1 MRVRR
6 QTRNRR
12 VRRRPPLG
20 PRLAARLRPALR
32 AVRRG
37 LLPAL
42 VLGVVVAGAVAAFRY
57 VATGPYFR
65 LRNVEVTGLL
75 RVDEAELL
83 ARAGLTMGV
92 TDTLELDAEA
102 VRVALERHPWIAS
115 ARVDKGLPDRLAVAV
130 TERQAVALVVL
141 DRPVLADTF
150 ATLFAFPT
158 GPADHDLPVVTGLD
172 DAALRAGDEAEL
184 RRLKTA
190 LAAAREWR
198 RQGLHEV
205 EALSEVRPDPVMG
218 LTLVTADN
226 GTEARLGHGELAGRI
241 GRLKRV
247 LQEVAERGRRAAYV
261 LLDDERD
268 LGRVAVKETPA
279 PRQATITR
287 RSDGTQG

>member
-6 QTRNRR
+6 RTGNRR

-20 PRLAARLRPALR
+20 VRLAARLVPLARVA
-32 AVRRG
+32 RRG

-42 VLGVVVAGAVAAFRY
+42 VLGVLVAGATAAFRY

-65 LRNVEVTGLL
+65 LRHVEVSGLS

-83 ARAGLTMGV
+83 VRAHLTMGV
-92 TDTLELDAEA
+92 TDTLELDEDL
-102 VRVALERHPWIAS
+102 VRESLERHPWIAS
-115 ARVDKGLPDRLAVAV
+115 ARVRKQLPDRLRIAV
-130 TERQAVALVVL
+130 TERRAVAVVLL
-141 DRPVLADTF
+141 DRPVLADPF
-150 ATLFAFPT
+150 ATLFALPT
-158 GPADHDLPVVTGLD
+158 RPADHDLPVVTGLRA
-172 DAALRAGDEAEL
+172 AALRAGDEVES

-226 GTEARLGHGELAGRI
+226 GTEVRLGHGELAGRI

-247 LQEVAERGRRAAYV
+247 LQGVAERGRRAAYV

-268 LGRVAVKETPA
+268 PGRAAVREAPA